1 MMKGVQRIKGILNSI
16 TFETNEPEVTE
27 DTKIDMITLD
37 IDGRL
42 IFVYPYKDLIKVSD
56 IPPFLSEGDIKSKKY
71 EIIIV
76 VRTYGTHLIALDFD
90 FFNALFG
97 LPKEQFNEL
106 NKRIINEN
114 KEKEKEKVMLK

>member
-1 MMKGVQRIKGILNSI
+1 MIKGVQRIKGILNSI
-16 TFETNEPEVTE
+16 TFETVAEEVNE

-90 FFNALFG
+90 FFTALFG
-97 LPKEQFNEL
+97 LPKEEFNEL
-106 NKRIINEN
+106 NKQKMMKRNEEK
-114 KEKEKEKVMLK
+114 KEIMLK

>member
-1 MMKGVQRIKGILNSI
+1 MIKGVQRIKGILNSI
-16 TFETNEPEVTE
+16 TFETVAEEVNE

-90 FFNALFG
+90 FFTALFG
-97 LPKEQFNEL
+97 LPKEEFNDL
-106 NKRIINEN
+106 NKKMMEKN
-114 KEKEKEKVMLK
+114 KEEKELMLK